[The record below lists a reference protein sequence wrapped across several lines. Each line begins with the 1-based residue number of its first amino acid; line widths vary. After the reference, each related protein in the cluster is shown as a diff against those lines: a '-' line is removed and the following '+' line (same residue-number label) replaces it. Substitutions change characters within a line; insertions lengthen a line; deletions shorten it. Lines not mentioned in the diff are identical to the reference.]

1 MNKIIYQT
9 IIDKHVDILSFDNIF
24 LECNIAQAILF
35 GSKKSGNI
43 HNFKMDVDP
52 RYIYI
57 YIKKFRGGVQCYTME
72 SKDIVSSICFKKNRK
87 WKFSIIQRTKY
98 CFQITNQSNL
108 IFEYLVLYFST
119 YSNVNYYYTS
129 TNKVFYF

>member
-57 YIKKFRGGVQCYTME
+57 YILKNFVVEYNAIRWNLKTLFQAFVSKKIENGNLVSFNGQSIVFRLPI
-72 SKDIVSSICFKKNRK
+72 KAI
-87 WKFSIIQRTKY
+87 
-98 CFQITNQSNL
+98 
-108 IFEYLVLYFST
+108 
-119 YSNVNYYYTS
+119 
-129 TNKVFYF
+129 